1 MAGLQKAVRR
11 RVKEVDKAP
20 APPKAS
26 LIFTK
31 NFIHNSPDYNDYDA
45 VLDTVIRSNCLTSL
59 HYIKFTYVVSN
70 EYQDSEDKNMGVTRI
85 EKDIY
90 FNIVDSKIME
100 KTGDIQILT
109 FKIHS
114 KHHDLAFIKAFV
126 DRCREAYCI
135 NVNDKLGH
143 DHVYFFDHV
152 IPENYENVDKVIFEQ
167 GKFESNKTFENLFYP
182 EKSIVHNRVK
192 HFINDPDWYKDKGIP
207 HMLGFM
213 FHGLPGTGKT
223 STIKA
228 IANLTKRHIIN
239 VRLSEVKTKTCLK
252 NLFCNETLS
261 LVNTSNNQLEK
272 VRVPIKKRLY
282 VIEDIDA
289 MSDLIRKRE
298 FQHQE
303 LEKQYNEIEKKQEE
317 HNAKTGD
324 NKDLFNP
331 GSSNWG
337 KTDNEC
343 DTGCIEDYLNHA
355 MSQENYEMQQ
365 DQKRKRNRDKVTFAD
380 ILNIL
385 DGTLEIPGRMICFTT
400 NHLEIIDDALIRPG
414 RIDMIIE
421 FILAGRTD
429 IKDMFEKFYDLD
441 MDNSLFDE
449 IKEYTV
455 SHAQINQIM
464 FKHLR
469 DPDAAL
475 HEVYLLSNK
484 KGLKVSK
491 SNKKELVIPKDKRNV
506 VAQNSTKR
514 EVVKKKKE
522 VVKDHRDDSDDED
535 FSDLDVELSDVD
547 IGVNDSEP
555 EDDTRVRR
563 KRVPISKRK

>member
-1 MAGLQKAVRR
+1 MAGLQKAAKR
-11 RVKEVDKAP
+11 RVKESDKAP
-20 APPKAS
+20 VPPMS
-26 LIFTK
+26 WLTFTK
-31 NFIHNSPDYNDYDA
+31 NFIHTSPDYNDYDA
-45 VLDTVIRSNCLTSL
+45 VLDTVIRSNCLTNL
-59 HYIKFTYVVSN
+59 HYTKYTYIVSN
-70 EYQDSEDKNMGVTRI
+70 DYNENVDKNSKITRI

-90 FNIVDSKIME
+90 FDIVDSKVME

-109 FKIHS
+109 YRIHA
-114 KHHDLAFIKAFV
+114 KHHNLEFIKSFV

-167 GKFESNKTFENLFYP
+167 GKFESNKTFDNLFYP
-182 EKSIVHNRVK
+182 EKGIVHNRVK
-192 HFINDPDWYKDKGIP
+192 HFINDSDWYKDKGIP

-298 FQHQE
+298 FQHAE
-303 LEKQYNEIEKKQEE
+303 LEQKYNEIEDKQAA
-317 HNAKTGD
+317 NNKKTGE
-324 NKDLFNP
+324 NKDIFNP
-331 GSSNWG
+331 GSSDWG
-337 KTDNEC
+337 KTEDEC
-343 DTGCIEDYLNHA
+343 EGGDLDDYLTNA
-355 MSQENYEMQQ
+355 MHQEEYEMNQ

-421 FILAGRTD
+421 FILADCDD
-429 IKDMFEKFYDLD
+429 IKRMFEKFYDLD
-441 MDNSLFDE
+441 MEKSLFSEVKDH
-449 IKEYTV
+449 TV

-464 FKHLR
+464 FKHLT

-475 HEVYLLSNK
+475 HEVTVLSNK
-484 KGLKVSK
+484 EGLTVSK
-491 SNKKELVIPKDKRNV
+491 SSKKEFFVPKNKRDLVAKNSKRR
-506 VAQNSTKR
+506 A
-514 EVVKKKKE
+514 VVKKKVAVIKN
-522 VVKDHRDDSDDED
+522 HHDDSEDED
-535 FSDLDVELSDVD
+535 FSDLDVELS
-547 IGVNDSEP
+547 EEEEEE
-555 EDDTRVRR
+555 EDDVPRVRR
-563 KRVPISKRK
+563 KRVSKI

>member
-1 MAGLQKAVRR
+1 MAGLQKAAKRR
-11 RVKEVDKAP
+11 IKEVDKAP
-20 APPKAS
+20 APAMS
-26 LIFTK
+26 WLTFTK
-31 NFIHNSPDYNDYDA
+31 NFIHSSPDYNDYDA
-45 VLDTVIRSNCLTSL
+45 VLDTVIRSNCLSNL
-59 HYIKFTYVVSN
+59 HYTKYTYIVSDDYN
-70 EYQDSEDKNMGVTRI
+70 ADGDPNSVATRI

-90 FNIVDSKIME
+90 FEIVDSKIME

-109 FKIHS
+109 YKIHA
-114 KHHDLAFIKAFV
+114 KHHPLDFIKAFV

-167 GKFESNKTFENLFYP
+167 GKFESNKTFDNLFYP
-182 EKSIVHNRVK
+182 EKDIVHDRVT
-192 HFINDPDWYKDKGIP
+192 HFISDPDWYKDKGIP

-261 LVNTSNNQLEK
+261 LINPDNNQLEK
-272 VRVPIKKRLY
+272 VRLPIKQRLY

-298 FQHQE
+298 YQHQE
-303 LEKQYNEIEKKQEE
+303 LEKKYNEIEDIQSSQNKKSGES
-317 HNAKTGD
+317 
-324 NKDLFNP
+324 KDVFNP
-331 GSSNWG
+331 GSSDWG
-337 KTDNEC
+337 KTENEC
-343 DTGCIEDYLNHA
+343 DTGCVEDYLNNA
-355 MSQENYEMQQ
+355 MQQEEYQMQQ
-365 DQKRKRNRDKVTFAD
+365 DSKRKRNRDKVTFAD

-385 DGTLEIPGRMICFTT
+385 DGTLETPGRMICFTT

-421 FILAGRTD
+421 FILADIDD
-429 IKDMFEKFYDLD
+429 IKNMFEKFYDLD
-441 MDNSLFDE
+441 MDQMLFAD
-449 IKEYTV
+449 IKEHTI
-455 SHAQINQIM
+455 SHAEVNQIM
-464 FKHLR
+464 FKHLT

-475 HEVYLLSNK
+475 HEVTTLSNK
-484 KGLKVSK
+484 EGLKVSK
-491 SNKKELVIPKDKRNV
+491 SNKKELIIPKEKRNR
-506 VAQNSTKR
+506 VAKNSKR
-514 EVVKKKKE
+514 RAVVKKKKE
-522 VVKDHRDDSDDED
+522 VVKDRRDESEDED
-535 FSDLDVELSDVD
+535 FSDLDIDVESLSISDVEL
-547 IGVNDSEP
+547 
-555 EDDTRVRR
+555 DDTSLPKKTAVRR
-563 KRVPISKRK
+563 RRM

>member
-1 MAGLQKAVRR
+1 MAGLQKAAKR
-11 RVKEVDKAP
+11 RVKEADKAP
-20 APPKAS
+20 APPMAW
-26 LIFTK
+26 LTFTK
-31 NFIHNSPDYNDYDA
+31 NFIQTSPDYNDYDA
-45 VLDTVIRSNCLTSL
+45 VLDTVIRSNCLTNL
-59 HYIKFTYVVSN
+59 HYTKYTYIVSDNYN
-70 EYQDSEDKNMGVTRI
+70 ESSDKNSLITRV

-90 FNIVDSKIME
+90 FNIEDSKIME

-109 FKIHS
+109 YRIHT
-114 KHHDLAFIKAFV
+114 KHHDLAFIKKFV

-167 GKFESNKTFENLFYP
+167 GKFESNKTFDNLFYP
-182 EKSIVHNRVK
+182 EKGIVHNRVK
-192 HFINDPDWYKDKGIP
+192 HFINDSEWYKDKGIP

-298 FQHQE
+298 FQHAE
-303 LEKQYNEIEKKQEE
+303 LEQKYNEMEDIQAINNKKKGE
-317 HNAKTGD
+317 T
-324 NKDLFNP
+324 KDIFNP
-331 GSSNWG
+331 GSSEWG
-337 KTDNEC
+337 KDKEEC
-343 DTGCIEDYLNHA
+343 DSGNVDDYLTNA
-355 MSQENYEMQQ
+355 MHHEEYEMQQ

-421 FILAGRTD
+421 FILADIDD
-429 IKDMFEKFYDLD
+429 IKRMFEKFYDLD
-441 MDNSLFDE
+441 MEMSLFSG
-449 IKEYTV
+449 IKEHTV

-464 FKHLR
+464 FKHLT

-475 HEVYLLSNK
+475 HEVSVLSNK
-484 KGLKVSK
+484 EGLVVSK
-491 SNKKELVIPKDKRNV
+491 SSKKEFFVPNDKRNL
-506 VAQNSTKR
+506 VAKNSKR
-514 EVVKKKKE
+514 RPQFKKK
-522 VVKDHRDDSDDED
+522 VALVKDARDESEDED
-535 FSDLDVELSDVD
+535 FSDLDVELSDVELS
-547 IGVNDSEP
+547 G
-555 EDDTRVRR
+555 EDTTKTTRQRH
-563 KRVPISKRK
+563 KKPIATK

>member
-1 MAGLQKAVRR
+1 MAGLQKVASKRI
-11 RVKEVDKAP
+11 KEADKAP
-20 APPKAS
+20 APPMAW
-26 LIFTK
+26 LTFTK
-31 NFIHNSPDYNDYDA
+31 NFIQASPDYNDYDA
-45 VLDTVIRSNCLTSL
+45 VLDTVIRSNCLSNL
-59 HYIKFTYVVSN
+59 HYTKYTYIVS
-70 EYQDSEDKNMGVTRI
+70 DSYNDSVDRNSLITRV

-90 FNIVDSKIME
+90 FNIEDSKIME
-100 KTGDIQILT
+100 KTGDIQVLT
-109 FKIHS
+109 YRIHA
-114 KHHDLAFIKAFV
+114 KHHNLAFIKSFV

-167 GKFESNKTFENLFYP
+167 GKFESNKTFDNLFYP
-182 EKSIVHNRVK
+182 EKSIVHDRVN
-192 HFINDPDWYKDKGIP
+192 HFINDVDWYKDKGIP

-261 LVNTSNNQLEK
+261 LINTSNNQLEK

-298 FQHQE
+298 FQHAE
-303 LEKQYNEIEKKQEE
+303 LAQKYNDIGDT
-317 HNAKTGD
+317 AKNSIT
-324 NKDLFNP
+324 P
-331 GSSNWG
+331 GSTSWG
-337 KTDNEC
+337 KDTDQCESGGV
-343 DTGCIEDYLNHA
+343 DDYLADA
-355 MSQENYEMQQ
+355 MHHEEYEMQQ
-365 DQKRKRNRDKVTFAD
+365 DQKKKRNRDKVTFSD

-421 FILAGRTD
+421 FILADVSD
-429 IKDMFEKFYDLD
+429 IKKMFEKFYDLD
-441 MDNSLFDE
+441 MNSVLFKD
-449 IKEYTV
+449 IKERTV

-464 FKHLR
+464 FKHIT

-475 HEVYLLSNK
+475 HEVTLLSNK
-484 KGLKVSK
+484 AGLKVSK
-491 SNKKELVIPKDKRNV
+491 SNKKVFIVPNDKQNLVAK
-506 VAQNSTKR
+506 NSKQRPTI
-514 EVVKKKKE
+514 KKK
-522 VVKDHRDDSDDED
+522 VDIIKDSRDDSDDEDED
-535 FSDLDVELSDVD
+535 FSDLDVEISDRE
-547 IGVNDSEP
+547 N
-555 EDDTRVRR
+555 
-563 KRVPISKRK
+563 